1 MPLRHSPAHHA
12 VSGFI
17 TRLKEGIK
25 KDHLSETVLIW
36 QGVWLPLHV
45 TLWYILTS
53 VATLH
58 F

>member
-1 MPLRHSPAHHA
+1 MLFL
-12 VSGFI
+12 GFI

-25 KDHLSETVLIW
+25 KDHLSETVLIR

-58 F
+58 C